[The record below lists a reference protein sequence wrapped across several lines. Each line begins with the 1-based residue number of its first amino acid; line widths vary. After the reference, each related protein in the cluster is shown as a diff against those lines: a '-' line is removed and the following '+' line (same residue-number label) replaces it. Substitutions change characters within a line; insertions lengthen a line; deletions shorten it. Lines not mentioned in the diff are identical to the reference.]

1 MTMIAAA
8 IFDWAGTMI
17 DFGSLAPVRAMAA
30 VFDAAGMPV
39 DAAAIRRH
47 MGLAKRDHVIAILRD
62 RGAAFTDAD
71 VDALMAAL
79 EPAMLAS
86 AAEHADLIPGATQA
100 VDWLRRRGA
109 RIGSTTG
116 YTRTMMAGL
125 IPAARAQGYAPE
137 AIVCAGDVAAG
148 RPAPLMIWKAL
159 TDLGAWPVS
168 RCIAIDDAPAG
179 IAAGRNA
186 GVWTVGVA
194 ASGNAVGLSLADYR
208 ALTHAGRTQIEEVAA
223 GSLIAAGADM
233 VIASVADLPDAVD
246 RIEAALTLGQLPGQN
261 PPVACL

>member
-8 IFDWAGTMI
+8 VFDWAGTMI
-17 DFGSLAPVRAMAA
+17 DFGSIAPVRAMTE
-30 VFDAAGMPV
+30 VFDAAELPV
-39 DAAAIRRH
+39 TEAAIRRH

-62 RGAAFTDAD
+62 CGADWTNAD

-79 EPAMLAS
+79 EPAMLA
-86 AAEHADLIPGATQA
+86 AAADHSDLIPGATQA

-116 YTRTMMAGL
+116 YTRAMMAGL
-125 IPAARAQGYAPE
+125 IPAAREQGYAPE
-137 AIVCAGDVAAG
+137 TIVCAGEVAAG
-148 RPAPLMIWKAL
+148 RPAPLMLWKAL
-159 TDLGAWPVS
+159 ADLSAWPVS

-194 ASGNAVGLSLADYR
+194 ASGNAVGLPLAEYR
-208 ALTHAGRTQIEEVAA
+208 ALTDAGRAQIQGVAA
-223 GSLIAAGADM
+223 ASLTAAGADI
-233 VIASVADLPDAVD
+233 VIASVADLPEAVD
-246 RIEAALTLGQLPGQN
+246 RIEAALTLGRLPGQH
-261 PPVACL
+261 PPATCL